1 MTKKTL
7 NQNAKYTEQLIDII
21 EPDFNF
27 SNKPLNRF
35 KTVFRVLLV
44 LGVYIQINGQML
56 NHYRYSTLSNYK

>member
-35 KTVFRVLLV
+35 K
-44 LGVYIQINGQML
+44 IE
-56 NHYRYSTLSNYK
+56 